1 MRYFAKC
8 KVPASSLTILGKHR
22 LRYLGARY
30 KRRFFKDLLF
40 LFGFQNLVN
49 KKTLKK
55 IWWNEN
61 IVSPL
66 QCISDVVHSKSKK
79 Q

>member
-40 LFGFQNLVN
+40 FRISKSAEYKNFEKNLV
-49 KKTLKK
+49 
-55 IWWNEN
+55 E
-61 IVSPL
+61 
-66 QCISDVVHSKSKK
+66 
-79 Q
+79 